1 MFIQIITVSRPGR
14 EQVSH
19 CSRLTVAAGP
29 GAERARHFLGGM
41 PDPATDASG
50 RKTGTRNI
58 VLPDVPPEGALLHA
72 VLEYRKQLDLALA
85 SYGLVEVAAKQDA
98 PECATVH
105 DFDLA
110 PLLAAFPAPGD
121 RQYYPALQFRLQKEK
136 ENSENASKRTHF
148 TMTKR
153 TEIYTGLVAS
163 CEKNA
168 KVLGD
173 EMVECCNYASLG
185 IVGSWFD
192 GPRAYDMLMLHLLL
206 LTIPPF

>member
-1 MFIQIITVSRPGR
+1 
-14 EQVSH
+14 
-19 CSRLTVAAGP
+19 
-29 GAERARHFLGGM
+29 M
-41 PDPATDASG
+41 PDSATDASG